1 MRPQWQNQL
10 PHPIAFV
17 LSGGVNL
24 GAVQVGMLRALS
36 KAGIYPDM
44 VVGTSV
50 DALNGVAIAHHGLA
64 HAVEILETV
73 WLNLQRQDIF
83 PGGLWTQALQ
93 LLRTR
98 HSIYSN
104 RELAALIKRVC
115 RVEHFEELSIPFGV
129 VATEY
134 DSHRGACFTRGHLL
148 PALLA
153 STALPLLYPP
163 VTINNTRYVDG
174 GIVSNVPLW
183 PAVGMGAGSLVVL
196 DSGNTCQRPESTNN
210 MGKILFTLF
219 GAAVR
224 QRVLIEAPI
233 VAQQLPVLY
242 LPTPCPLEAGL
253 LDFTQTHRLIEETAQ
268 VISDFLA
275 EAAPPTIGAMTG
287 APYFYDEERRDG
299 RIMALAA

>member
-1 MRPQWQNQL
+1 MRQQWQNQL
-10 PHPIAFV
+10 PHPVAFV
-17 LSGGVNL
+17 LSGGANL

-36 KAGIYPDM
+36 AAGIYPDL

-50 DALNGVAIAHHGLA
+50 GALNGVAIAHHGLD
-64 HAVEILETV
+64 HAVELLETV
-73 WLNLQRQDIF
+73 WLNLRRQDIF
-83 PGGLWTQALQ
+83 PGGLWTQAMQ

-115 RVEHFEELSIPFGV
+115 RVEAFEELSMPLGV

-134 DSHRGACFTRGHLL
+134 DSHRGALFTGGRLL

-153 STALPLLYPP
+153 STALPGLYPP
-163 VTINNTRYVDG
+163 VTINGTRYVDG
-174 GIVSNVPLW
+174 GIVSNVPLG
-183 PAVGMGAGSLVVL
+183 PAMTLGAKSLVVL
-196 DSGNTCQRPESTNN
+196 DSGNTCRRPERAGNIAQIVFS
-210 MGKILFTLF
+210 MF

-224 QRVLIEAPI
+224 QRVLLEASL

-242 LPTPCPLEAGL
+242 LPTPCPLETGL
-253 LDFTQTHRLIEETAQ
+253 LDFGQTQRLIDETAQ
-268 VISDFLA
+268 VIGDFLA
-275 EAAPPTIGAMTG
+275 YAPPPAVGAMTG

-299 RIMALAA
+299 RILSLAA